1 MFLYLKSNFAHFFLN
16 FEIRTKSK
24 QSYRAT
30 QTNQNISTGMAPIQM
45 WQQFLEEAKIP
56 SEVVKRYA
64 ALLTKNR
71 ITFDMLSDLDRAV
84 LSEMK
89 ITVVGDQ
96 IKILKHAELVASKV
110 LIIFNLILNFSVKL
124 LANLEKAFRNSENI
138 GTIFRVKD
146 FSKLGV

>member
-1 MFLYLKSNFAHFFLN
+1 
-16 FEIRTKSK
+16 
-24 QSYRAT
+24 
-30 QTNQNISTGMAPIQM
+30 MAPIQM

-64 ALLTKNR
+64 AVLTKNR

-110 LIIFNLILNFSVKL
+110 F
-124 LANLEKAFRNSENI
+124 
-138 GTIFRVKD
+138 
-146 FSKLGV
+146 